1 MTTRPAHA
9 GTMLAIDALL
19 YLIVHLLAG
28 VHAVRASVCG
38 RLQSERRCVLAKPAL
53 ALQVLGYVSIPVR
66 FITLLLGPTGT
77 LAKRIPGTIRE
88 EDKIFSCH

>member
-38 RLQSERRCVLAKPAL
+38 RLQSERRCVLAKP
-53 ALQVLGYVSIPVR
+53 VGTRVR
-66 FITLLLGPTGT
+66 IDTATVFRGKAFI
-77 LAKRIPGTIRE
+77 E
-88 EDKIFSCH
+88 HV